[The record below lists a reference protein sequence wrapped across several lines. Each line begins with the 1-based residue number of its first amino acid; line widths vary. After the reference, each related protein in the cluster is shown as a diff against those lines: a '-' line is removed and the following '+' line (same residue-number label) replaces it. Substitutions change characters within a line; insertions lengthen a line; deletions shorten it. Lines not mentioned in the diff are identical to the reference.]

1 MALKMVRTSAIR
13 HMVYELKGGYLLMPV
28 SIMLVLSFFAIV
40 LPNIEVENVAF
51 SSWTRHISWLVPRD
65 PGMAQLMLG
74 AMAGSCIT
82 IVSVV
87 YSVLLI
93 ALTFASMQFSP
104 RILSRFLKDRVSQA
118 TLGLF
123 IGTFAYSLILLPSVH
138 SGSKNQVP
146 TLSLTVALV
155 LATFC
160 LVYLI
165 YFIHH
170 LAIAIQVNYI
180 VDRIAA
186 ETEGVIAN
194 VFGPPLKGFPIAE
207 EILRDPKVG
216 MPIAAT
222 RSGYVQY
229 VNEKKLFNIAAVEDG
244 SVFIHRG
251 VGQFIPAGITL
262 ITLQTPGKPSEA
274 LKQQCLSCFY
284 IGPMR
289 SMEDDVEFGVLQLV
303 DIALKAI
310 SPAVNDPSTAINCID
325 SLSRILLKAI
335 TLEPPTSR
343 ILDDK
348 AIVRLVRRRPTF
360 ARLLEI
366 AFNQIGP
373 YAKNDMAVSLRLMRV
388 LYDLSSVTNYPP
400 YLSAI
405 RKMGDNILFEC
416 RKNFTDCQE
425 LTERMAVIET
435 RSLTG

>member
-1 MALKMVRTSAIR
+1 MALKMVKTSAIR
-13 HMVYELKGGYLLMPV
+13 HMVYELKGGYLLLPV
-28 SIMLVLSFFAIV
+28 SIMLVLSAIAVLLPKIELGNASFAY
-40 LPNIEVENVAF
+40 
-51 SSWTRHISWLVPRD
+51 WTRHISWLVPSD
-65 PGMAQLMLG
+65 PGMAQLMLA

-138 SGSKNQVP
+138 SGSKTAIP
-146 TLSLTVALV
+146 TLSLTVALL

-186 ETEGVIAN
+186 ETEVVVVN

-207 EILRDPKVG
+207 EVIRDPKVG
-216 MPIAAT
+216 MPIPAT
-222 RSGYVQY
+222 RSGYIQY
-229 VNEKKLFNIAAVEDG
+229 VNERKLLSIAAAENG
-244 SVFIHRG
+244 SIFVHRG
-251 VGQFIPAGITL
+251 VGQFIPAGIAL
-262 ITLQTPGKPSEA
+262 ITLQTVGQATES
-274 LKQQCLSCFY
+274 LKQQCLLCFY
-284 IGPMR
+284 IGPVR

-325 SLSRILLKAI
+325 NLSRILLKAA
-335 TLEPPTSR
+335 TLEPPVSR
-343 ILDDK
+343 ILDDN
-348 AIVRLVRRRPTF
+348 AIVRVVRRRPTF
-360 ARLLEI
+360 PRLLEI

-388 LYDLSSVTNYPP
+388 LLDLSSITNYPP
-400 YLSAI
+400 YLNAI
-405 RKMGDNILFEC
+405 QKMGDNILVEC
-416 RKNFTDCQE
+416 RKNFADCQE
-425 LTERMAVIET
+425 LTERMTIIES
-435 RSLTG
+435 RSRN

>member
-1 MALKMVRTSAIR
+1 VSLKMVKTSALR
-13 HMVYELKGGYLLMPV
+13 HMVYELKGGYLLLPV
-28 SIMLVLSFFAIV
+28 SIMLVLSIVAII
-40 LPNIEVENVAF
+40 LPKFELENASVVY
-51 SSWTRHISWLVPRD
+51 WTRHISWLVPSD

-104 RILSRFLKDRVSQA
+104 RILSRFIKDRVSQA
-118 TLGLF
+118 TLGFF

-138 SGSKNQVP
+138 SGAKTSTP
-146 TLSLTVALV
+146 TLSLTVALL

-186 ETEGVIAN
+186 ETEVVVSN

-207 EILRDPKVG
+207 DIIREPRVG
-216 MPIAAT
+216 MPISAT
-222 RSGYVQY
+222 RSGYIQY
-229 VNEKKLFNIAAVEDG
+229 VNEKKLLSIAAAENG
-244 SVFIHRG
+244 SIYVHRG
-251 VGQFIPAGITL
+251 VGQFIPAGISL
-262 ITLQTPGKPSEA
+262 ITLQTLNQVTDSI
-274 LKQQCLSCFY
+274 KQQCLSCFY
-284 IGPMR
+284 IGPVR

-325 SLSRILLKAI
+325 NLSRILLKSA
-335 TLEPPTSR
+335 TLEPPVGR
-343 ILDDK
+343 IVDEN
-348 AIVRLVRRRPTF
+348 AVVRLVRRRPTF
-360 ARLLEI
+360 PRLLEI

-388 LYDLSSVTNYPP
+388 LFDLSSITNYPP
-400 YLSAI
+400 YLNAI
-405 RKMGDNILFEC
+405 RIMGEKILFEC

-425 LTERMAVIET
+425 LSERIALALILF
-435 RSLTG
+435 R